1 MGKPQ
6 SWVQENLFIDGAL
19 PPYVPPLHC
28 IFILWQRNIFPVS
41 QSFMDTTKVD
51 LVQETLG
58 TSEEQLLL
66 IIQAYEDESMG

>member
-1 MGKPQ
+1 M
-6 SWVQENLFIDGAL
+6 E
-19 PPYVPPLHC
+19 
-28 IFILWQRNIFPVS
+28 

-51 LVQETLG
+51 LVPETLG

>member
-1 MGKPQ
+1 M
-6 SWVQENLFIDGAL
+6 E
-19 PPYVPPLHC
+19 
-28 IFILWQRNIFPVS
+28 

-51 LVQETLG
+51 LVHETLG

>member
-1 MGKPQ
+1 M
-6 SWVQENLFIDGAL
+6 E
-19 PPYVPPLHC
+19 
-28 IFILWQRNIFPVS
+28 

-66 IIQAYEDESMG
+66 IIQAYEYESMG

>member
-1 MGKPQ
+1 MGEL
-6 SWVQENLFIDGAL
+6 VQLMS
-19 PPYVPPLHC
+19 
-28 IFILWQRNIFPVS
+28 VS

>member
-1 MGKPQ
+1 M
-6 SWVQENLFIDGAL
+6 E
-19 PPYVPPLHC
+19 
-28 IFILWQRNIFPVS
+28 

-51 LVQETLG
+51 LVQEKLG

>member
-1 MGKPQ
+1 M
-6 SWVQENLFIDGAL
+6 E
-19 PPYVPPLHC
+19 
-28 IFILWQRNIFPVS
+28 

-66 IIQAYEDESMG
+66 IIQAYEDESIG

>member
-1 MGKPQ
+1 M
-6 SWVQENLFIDGAL
+6 E
-19 PPYVPPLHC
+19 
-28 IFILWQRNIFPVS
+28 
-41 QSFMDTTKVD
+41 QSFMDTTTVD

>member
-1 MGKPQ
+1 M
-6 SWVQENLFIDGAL
+6 E
-19 PPYVPPLHC
+19 
-28 IFILWQRNIFPVS
+28 

-51 LVQETLG
+51 LVQATLG

>member
-1 MGKPQ
+1 M
-6 SWVQENLFIDGAL
+6 E
-19 PPYVPPLHC
+19 
-28 IFILWQRNIFPVS
+28 

-66 IIQAYEDESMG
+66 IIQAYEDEAMG

>member
-1 MGKPQ
+1 M
-6 SWVQENLFIDGAL
+6 E
-19 PPYVPPLHC
+19 
-28 IFILWQRNIFPVS
+28 

-51 LVQETLG
+51 LVKETLG

>member
-1 MGKPQ
+1 M
-6 SWVQENLFIDGAL
+6 E
-19 PPYVPPLHC
+19 
-28 IFILWQRNIFPVS
+28 
-41 QSFMDTTKVD
+41 QSFMDTTKVN

>member
-1 MGKPQ
+1 M
-6 SWVQENLFIDGAL
+6 E
-19 PPYVPPLHC
+19 
-28 IFILWQRNIFPVS
+28 

-66 IIQAYEDESMG
+66 IIQALIPQHYNLTLFISS

>member
-1 MGKPQ
+1 MGEL
-6 SWVQENLFIDGAL
+6 VQLMA
-19 PPYVPPLHC
+19 
-28 IFILWQRNIFPVS
+28 VS

-66 IIQAYEDESMG
+66 IIQAYEDASMG

>member
-1 MGKPQ
+1 M
-6 SWVQENLFIDGAL
+6 E
-19 PPYVPPLHC
+19 
-28 IFILWQRNIFPVS
+28 

-58 TSEEQLLL
+58 TSEKQLLL

>member
-1 MGKPQ
+1 M
-6 SWVQENLFIDGAL
+6 E
-19 PPYVPPLHC
+19 
-28 IFILWQRNIFPVS
+28 

-51 LVQETLG
+51 LVLETLG

>member
-1 MGKPQ
+1 M
-6 SWVQENLFIDGAL
+6 E
-19 PPYVPPLHC
+19 
-28 IFILWQRNIFPVS
+28 

-66 IIQAYEDESMG
+66 IIQAYEDESLG

>member
-1 MGKPQ
+1 M
-6 SWVQENLFIDGAL
+6 E
-19 PPYVPPLHC
+19 
-28 IFILWQRNIFPVS
+28 
-41 QSFMDTTKVD
+41 QSFMATTKVD

>member
-1 MGKPQ
+1 M
-6 SWVQENLFIDGAL
+6 E
-19 PPYVPPLHC
+19 
-28 IFILWQRNIFPVS
+28 

-66 IIQAYEDESMG
+66 IIQAYKDESMG

>member
-1 MGKPQ
+1 M
-6 SWVQENLFIDGAL
+6 E
-19 PPYVPPLHC
+19 
-28 IFILWQRNIFPVS
+28 

-51 LVQETLG
+51 LVQKTLG

>member
-1 MGKPQ
+1 M
-6 SWVQENLFIDGAL
+6 E
-19 PPYVPPLHC
+19 
-28 IFILWQRNIFPVS
+28 
-41 QSFMDTTKVD
+41 QSFMDTTKVY

>member
-1 MGKPQ
+1 M
-6 SWVQENLFIDGAL
+6 S
-19 PPYVPPLHC
+19 
-28 IFILWQRNIFPVS
+28 VS

-51 LVQETLG
+51 LVQKTLG

>member
-1 MGKPQ
+1 M
-6 SWVQENLFIDGAL
+6 E
-19 PPYVPPLHC
+19 
-28 IFILWQRNIFPVS
+28 

-66 IIQAYEDESMG
+66 IIQASEDESMG

>member
-1 MGKPQ
+1 M
-6 SWVQENLFIDGAL
+6 E
-19 PPYVPPLHC
+19 
-28 IFILWQRNIFPVS
+28 
-41 QSFMDTTKVD
+41 QSFMETTKVD

>member
-1 MGKPQ
+1 M
-6 SWVQENLFIDGAL
+6 E
-19 PPYVPPLHC
+19 
-28 IFILWQRNIFPVS
+28 

-66 IIQAYEDESMG
+66 IIQAYEMNQWVDFDTGDEAQSE

>member
-1 MGKPQ
+1 M
-6 SWVQENLFIDGAL
+6 E
-19 PPYVPPLHC
+19 
-28 IFILWQRNIFPVS
+28 

-58 TSEEQLLL
+58 RSEEEQLLL

>member
-1 MGKPQ
+1 M
-6 SWVQENLFIDGAL
+6 E
-19 PPYVPPLHC
+19 
-28 IFILWQRNIFPVS
+28 

-51 LVQETLG
+51 LVQDTLG

>member
-1 MGKPQ
+1 M
-6 SWVQENLFIDGAL
+6 E
-19 PPYVPPLHC
+19 
-28 IFILWQRNIFPVS
+28 

-66 IIQAYEDESMG
+66 IFQTYEDESMG

>member
-1 MGKPQ
+1 M
-6 SWVQENLFIDGAL
+6 E
-19 PPYVPPLHC
+19 
-28 IFILWQRNIFPVS
+28 

-66 IIQAYEDESMG
+66 IIQAYEDASMG